1 MVIVQFATLVYQI
14 GHLPVILQ
22 LICQAVTYEVLAWG
36 GLACSESFRKELTDF
51 WSLVDV

>member
-1 MVIVQFATLVYQI
+1 MVIVQFAMLVYQI
-14 GHLPVILQ
+14 GHFTGHLTAH
-22 LICQAVTYEVLAWG
+22 QAVTYEVLAWG